1 MTNLEQFERYAN
13 AFEQTMID
21 DDWSRLGEYF
31 AVHATYEPGDGRV
44 GEGREGVVEAL
55 RQGVVALDRRFSAR
69 EIVETNLREADG
81 VVTLSFRAC
90 YRDGDLPPLVIEGE
104 ERAYFEQGE
113 IVRLED
119 SIPAETVAAMDAW
132 FAAWGD
138 RLGARRTKRV
148 IIFGATG
155 SIGRS
160 ITEQALDA
168 GYEVTAFARRAA
180 GLDIQHRNLNVVN
193 GDVFDAAQVEAA
205 IRGHDAV
212 IYAVGAGM
220 KGNVR
225 ARGTVNVIRGMQHSG
240 VRRLIALSTLGV
252 GDSWSHLNFVWKYL
266 MFGMLLRSA
275 FVDHQL
281 QEDIIRQADLDW
293 TIIRPSAFV
302 DELVEGEVR
311 VGSLDGEAP
320 LALKIPRKVL
330 ADFFVKQVEDVAWL
344 RGTPAISC

>member
-1 MTNLEQFERYAN
+1 MTNLEHFEAYTN

-21 DDWSRLGEYF
+21 DDWSRLGDFF
-31 AVHATYEPGDGRV
+31 AAHATYEPGDGRRGV
-44 GEGREGVVEAL
+44 GRGGVIEALREGVI
-55 RQGVVALDRRFSAR
+55 ALDRRFEVR
-69 EIVETNLREADG
+69 ELIETNLRERDG
-81 VVTLSFRAC
+81 VVTLSFRAA
-90 YRDGDLPPLVIEGE
+90 YRTAGLPTLEIEGE
-104 ERAYFEQGE
+104 EHAFFENGQ

-119 SIPAETVAAMDAW
+119 DIAPDAAAAIESW
-132 FAAWGD
+132 FAQWGD
-138 RLGARRTKRV
+138 RLGGPRTKRV

-155 SIGRS
+155 SLGRN
-160 ITEQALDA
+160 ITEQALGA

-180 GLDIQHRNLNVVN
+180 ALDIRHRNLNVIS

-252 GDSWSHLNFVWKYL
+252 GDSWSHLNFIWKYL
-266 MFGMLLRSA
+266 MFGFLLRSA

-293 TIIRPSAFV
+293 TIVRPAAFV
-302 DELVEGEVR
+302 DELAGGQVR
-311 VGSLDGEAP
+311 VGSLEGDAP

-344 RGTPAISC
+344 RATPAISC